1 MIDELALPDGS
12 HLEATLVD
20 AGNPTVFV
28 RARDFGLKG
37 DEDMAALPDNTR
49 HRLEWAREI
58 AAVVMGLAP
67 DIFAARRERP
77 GTPRISLVSES
88 RDDDCQINAR
98 IMTSSRSLHH
108 AFTGTGAIALA
119 CACATEGTLPQQ
131 MAGAPV
137 RGMPL
142 SFSHASGKQNRG
154 SGTGTLRRIRLE
166 HQRSGDDPHRQAA
179 DARRSLH
186 PAGVAG
192 LRVKAA
198 WASRTAAG
206 ALRGGHLLRRAH
218 IAIRLFILGD
228 IGRRIHALV
237 QGEQSHPCSC
247 TLSKVLPSR
256 LNKSRR
262 GMESTGNTPT
272 VLRLRRL
279 NKRITPPLSL

>member
-1 MIDELALPDGS
+1 MIDELALPDGA

-142 SFSHASGKQNRG
+142 SFSHASGKQTVEAVLGHSVEYGWNI
-154 SGTGTLRRIRLE
+154 SEVVMT
-166 HQRSGDDPHRQAA
+166 
-179 DARRSLH
+179 
-186 PAGVAG
+186 
-192 LRVKAA
+192 
-198 WASRTAAG
+198 RTARP
-206 ALRGGHLLRRAH
+206 LMRGEVY
-218 IAIRLFILGD
+218 I
-228 IGRRIHALV
+228 
-237 QGEQSHPCSC
+237 
-247 TLSKVLPSR
+247 
-256 LNKSRR
+256 
-262 GMESTGNTPT
+262 
-272 VLRLRRL
+272 
-279 NKRITPPLSL
+279 PLE